1 MGNRLT
7 LIMTVAVL
15 AGFATIL
22 ILNAAALFG
31 FIPPKY
37 ISPND
42 VRGIA
47 IEHDHMLYTLNFQQQ
62 NALIYIFNRS
72 HPCRASNVANA
83 PETKKLKISSGIQKI
98 IIYRFNAPDIEIRP
112 AGYVSKTS
120 DVVGGQ
126 ANERSMLF
134 SAPLWNPNGLLEEAA
149 PDDAEALLLTTYDHW
164 TYF

>member
-7 LIMTVAVL
+7 LMMTVAVL
-15 AGFATIL
+15 AGFAVIL

-31 FIPPKY
+31 FIPPRY

-47 IEHDHMLYTLNFQQQ
+47 VEHDHTLYTLNFQQQ
-62 NALIYIFNRS
+62 NALIDAFNRS
-72 HPCRASNVANA
+72 MPVEHAVADA
-83 PETKKLKISSGIQKI
+83 RKLKVKNSSGIQKI

-112 AGYVSKTS
+112 VGYVSKTS

-126 ANERSMLF
+126 ANERSILF
-134 SAPLWNPNGLLEEAA
+134 SAPLWNSNGLIEEAA
-149 PDDAEALLLTTYDHW
+149 PDDIEALLLTTYDH
-164 TYF
+164 